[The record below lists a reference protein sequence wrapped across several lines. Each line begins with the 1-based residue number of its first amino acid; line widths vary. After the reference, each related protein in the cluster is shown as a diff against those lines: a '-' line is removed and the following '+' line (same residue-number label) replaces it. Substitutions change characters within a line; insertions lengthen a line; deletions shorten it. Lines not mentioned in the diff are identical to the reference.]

1 MSSLQT
7 RTRQIPSNSG
17 YYITLANV
25 VTSAF
30 TGTDSA
36 PVLTALAASSTI
48 GTAST
53 LRDLGKTVVSSG
65 RVFRKVQLLRN
76 TSSIQVGGTDGVG
89 GSDSGAGTTAYFTS
103 YIELPGSGN
112 FTSGVL
118 AGSTAGQVSAVA
130 RLG

>member
-1 MSSLQT
+1 MSSVNSN
-7 RTRQIPSNSG
+7 RKQIPSNGG

-36 PVLTALAASSTI
+36 PVLTALGASSTI

-53 LRDLGKTVVSSG
+53 LRDMGKTVVSSG
-65 RVFRKVQLLRN
+65 RVFRKIQLVRN
-76 TSSIQVGGTDGVG
+76 TSSIQVNGTDGVG

-112 FTSGVL
+112 FTGGVL
-118 AGSTAGQVSAVA
+118 SGSSAGQVAAVA